1 MALWQKL
8 WLLFTVLWV
17 VVGGLQVMSIL
28 VFSDGELEREKA
40 LLPLVFIVVV
50 PAAAYALGWIWA
62 KVRKSRQKQSGSEPN

>member
-50 PAAAYALGWIWA
+50 PAVAYALGWIWA
-62 KVRKSRQKQSGSEPN
+62 KVRKKSGSDPDF